1 MRKKEMEKAWLDTFT
16 RNAAF
21 VKHSATLIAAMDE
34 KLKDD
39 SDYDAET
46 QRIVKERRMSYCNTI
61 RMLLNLKP
69 NTNV

>member
-1 MRKKEMEKAWLDTFT
+1 MEKAWLDIFT

-46 QRIVKERRMSYCNTI
+46 QRIAKAQRESYCNVI
-61 RMLLNLKP
+61 KMLLDLKP